1 MAALSPDAEHGPS
14 GPSRRGDDNGTNT
27 SNATSANN
35 AANGNDST
43 EAARRR
49 ATVRRTDTTN
59 PRTARTRALKV
70 LFQAD
75 LRGVSPAEA
84 LARLADDA
92 QARAILDAVEPI
104 DETTGEPIA
113 IPTLDED
120 PATTRDAPAID
131 GFTRRLVTGVS
142 EHLDELDAVIG
153 RHAHRWQVS
162 RMPAVDRAVLRLAAY
177 ELLHEDTPHAV
188 TIDEAVNLAKE
199 LSTDDSGRYVNGVLE
214 AIRRTLPAR
223 S

>member
-1 MAALSPDAEHGPS
+1 MAAFASDPEHDPAKDHG
-14 GPSRRGDDNGTNT
+14 RGD
-27 SNATSANN
+27 S
-35 AANGNDST
+35 
-43 EAARRR
+43 EAAAKRT
-49 ATVRRTDTTN
+49 TVRRTDTTN

-92 QARAILDAVEPI
+92 QARAILDELDVFEDAAAEPI
-104 DETTGEPIA
+104 VVPALDADPEPV
-113 IPTLDED
+113 
-120 PATTRDAPAID
+120 RQAPAID

-153 RHAHRWQVS
+153 KHAHRWQVS
-162 RMPAVDRAVLRLAAY
+162 RMPTVDRAVLRLAAY
-177 ELLHEDTPHAV
+177 ELLHEDTPPAV

-214 AIRRTLPAR
+214 AIRRTLPPRA
-223 S
+223 

>member
-1 MAALSPDAEHGPS
+1 MAALSSDPDPHAPDRDARPDA
-14 GPSRRGDDNGTNT
+14 NT
-27 SNATSANN
+27 EVANKR
-35 AANGNDST
+35 T
-43 EAARRR
+43 
-49 ATVRRTDTTN
+49 TVRRTDTTN

-92 QARAILDAVEPI
+92 QARAILDEVETL
-104 DETTGEPIA
+104 DETTGEPIVVPELDA
-113 IPTLDED
+113 EPT
-120 PATTRDAPAID
+120 PPRDAPPID

-142 EHLDELDAVIG
+142 EHLDDLDAVIG

-162 RMPAVDRAVLRLAAY
+162 RMPTVDRAVLRLAAY
-177 ELLHEDTPHAV
+177 ELLHEDTPPAV

-214 AIRRTLPAR
+214 AIRRTL
-223 S
+223 